1 MKLYNIY
8 TNLILENIKQK
19 ISLFEAVSGSLID
32 TVLAGDNQ
40 RPGKHYRVNIR
51 YKNQKG
57 EVSNQFIEINQKNIS
72 SAGNGLIDARVLSK
86 NGEVLPDNVYKKFRL
101 DNIED
106 FKITKVAYYKPGSE
120 MRTDGGNSSKTVRSV
135 TNYADYDFKYAPSTI
150 KQKERQAAKLAA
162 GQEIPAPV
170 QQSKPITATPAP
182 VQQSKP
188 ITATPAPVQQA
199 KPIVRP
205 MKRAPVAK
213 PIVKTTIPNRI
224 INKPEIEPE
233 ELGSEEEEEENLNVR

>member
-19 ISLFEAVSGSLID
+19 ISLFEGVSGSLID

-86 NGEVLPDNVYKKFRL
+86 NGMDLPDDVYKKFRL
-101 DNIED
+101 DGIED
-106 FKITKVAYYKPGSE
+106 FKITKVAYYKPGDK
-120 MRTDGGNSSKTVRSV
+120 MRTDGGNSSKTVSSV

-150 KQKERQAAKLAA
+150 KQKASQLAA
-162 GQEIPAPV
+162 AQNAPASVPQANTITAAPAPV
-170 QQSKPITATPAP
+170 PSP
-182 VQQSKP
+182 
-188 ITATPAPVQQA
+188 

-205 MKRAPVAK
+205 MKRVPVAK
-213 PIVKTTIPNRI
+213 PIVKTTTNGI
-224 INKPEIEPE
+224 INKPETEPE
-233 ELGSEEEEEENLNVR
+233 EIGSEEEEEEILNVR

>member
-19 ISLFEAVSGSLID
+19 ISLFEGVSGSLID

-86 NGEVLPDNVYKKFRL
+86 NGMDLPDDVYKKFRL
-101 DNIED
+101 DGIED
-106 FKITKVAYYKPGSE
+106 FKITKVAYYKPGDK
-120 MRTDGGNSSKTVRSV
+120 MRTDGGNASKTVSSV
-135 TNYADYDFKYAPSTI
+135 TNYANYDFKYAPSTI
-150 KQKERQAAKLAA
+150 KQKATQLAA
-162 GQEIPAPV
+162 AQNAPASVP
-170 QQSKPITATPAP
+170 QANAITATPAP
-182 VQQSKP
+182 V
-188 ITATPAPVQQA
+188 PAP

-205 MKRAPVAK
+205 MKRVPVAK
-213 PIVKTTIPNRI
+213 PIVKTTTNGI

-233 ELGSEEEEEENLNVR
+233 EIGSEEEEEENLNVR

>member
-19 ISLFEAVSGSLID
+19 ISLFEGVSGSLID

-86 NGEVLPDNVYKKFRL
+86 NGMDLPDDVYKKFRL
-101 DNIED
+101 DGIED
-106 FKITKVAYYKPGSE
+106 FKITKVAYYKPGDK
-120 MRTDGGNSSKTVRSV
+120 MRTDGGNSSKTVSSV
-135 TNYADYDFKYAPSTI
+135 TNYANYDFKYAPSTI
-150 KQKERQAAKLAA
+150 KQKATQLAA
-162 GQEIPAPV
+162 AQNAPASVP
-170 QQSKPITATPAP
+170 QANAITATPAP
-182 VQQSKP
+182 V
-188 ITATPAPVQQA
+188 PAP

-205 MKRAPVAK
+205 MKRVPVAK
-213 PIVKTTIPNRI
+213 PIVKTTTNGI
-224 INKPEIEPE
+224 INKPETEPE
-233 ELGSEEEEEENLNVR
+233 EIGSEDEEEEILNVR

>member
-19 ISLFEAVSGSLID
+19 IILFEGVSDSLID
-32 TVLAGDNQ
+32 TVLAGDSQ
-40 RPGKHYRVNIR
+40 KPGKHYRVSIR

-57 EVSNQFIEINQKNIS
+57 EVSNQFIEINQRNIS

-86 NGEVLPDNVYKKFRL
+86 NGQELPDNVYKKFRL

-106 FKITKVAYYKPGSE
+106 FKITKVAYYEPGSK
-120 MRTDGGNSSKTVRSV
+120 MRTDGGNNSKNIVSV
-135 TNYADYDFKYAPSTI
+135 NNYADYGYEYAPSTI
-150 KQKERQAAKLAA
+150 KQKERKAAQLAA
-162 GQEIPAPV
+162 SQNAPTPVPKGKAITAIPAPV
-170 QQSKPITATPAP
+170 SEP
-182 VQQSKP
+182 
-188 ITATPAPVQQA
+188 

-205 MKRAPVAK
+205 MKRVPIQK
-213 PIVKTTIPNRI
+213 PIVKTATSGI

-233 ELGSEEEEEENLNVR
+233 EIGSEEEEEILNVK

>member
-19 ISLFEAVSGSLID
+19 INVFEAVSGSLID

-40 RPGKHYRVNIR
+40 RPGKHYRVNIK

-86 NGEVLPDNVYKKFRL
+86 NGIELSDDVYKKFRL
-101 DNIED
+101 DGIED
-106 FKITKVAYYKPGSE
+106 FKITKVAYYKPGDK
-120 MRTDGGNSSKTVRSV
+120 MRTDGGNSSKTVSSV
-135 TNYADYDFKYAPSTI
+135 NNYANYDFEYAPSTI
-150 KQKERQAAKLAA
+150 KQKANKLATKQNA
-162 GQEIPAPV
+162 PAPVPQGKAITAIPAPTS
-170 QQSKPITATPAP
+170 QP
-182 VQQSKP
+182 
-188 ITATPAPVQQA
+188 

-205 MKRAPVAK
+205 MKRTPIAK
-213 PIVKTTIPNRI
+213 PIVKTMTTGITNE
-224 INKPEIEPE
+224 PEIEPE
-233 ELGSEEEEEENLNVR
+233 EIGSKDEEEEFLNVR

>member
-19 ISLFEAVSGSLID
+19 ISLFEGVSGSLID

-86 NGEVLPDNVYKKFRL
+86 NGMDLPDDVYKKFRL
-101 DNIED
+101 DGIED
-106 FKITKVAYYKPGSE
+106 FKITKVAYYKPGDK
-120 MRTDGGNSSKTVRSV
+120 MRTDGGNSSKTVSSV
-135 TNYADYDFKYAPSTI
+135 TNYANYDFKYAPSTI
-150 KQKERQAAKLAA
+150 KQKATQLAA
-162 GQEIPAPV
+162 AQNAPASVP
-170 QQSKPITATPAP
+170 QANAITATPAP
-182 VQQSKP
+182 V
-188 ITATPAPVQQA
+188 PAP

-205 MKRAPVAK
+205 MKRVPVAK
-213 PIVKTTIPNRI
+213 PIVKTTTNGI

-233 ELGSEEEEEENLNVR
+233 EIGSEEEEEEILNVR

>member
-19 ISLFEAVSGSLID
+19 ISLFEGVSGSLID

-86 NGEVLPDNVYKKFRL
+86 NGMDLPDDVYKKFRL
-101 DNIED
+101 DGIED
-106 FKITKVAYYKPGSE
+106 FKITKVAYYKPGDK
-120 MRTDGGNSSKTVRSV
+120 MRTDGGNSSKTVSSV

-150 KQKERQAAKLAA
+150 KQKASQLAA
-162 GQEIPAPV
+162 AQNAPASVPQANAITAAPAPV
-170 QQSKPITATPAP
+170 PST
-182 VQQSKP
+182 
-188 ITATPAPVQQA
+188 

-205 MKRAPVAK
+205 MKRVPVAK
-213 PIVKTTIPNRI
+213 PIVKTTTNGI
-224 INKPEIEPE
+224 INKPETEPE
-233 ELGSEEEEEENLNVR
+233 EIGSEEEEEEILNVR

>member
-19 ISLFEAVSGSLID
+19 IELFEGVSGSLID

-86 NGEVLPDNVYKKFRL
+86 NGVDLPDDVYKKFRL
-101 DNIED
+101 DGIED
-106 FKITKVAYYKPGSE
+106 FKVTKVAYYKPGDK

-135 TNYADYDFKYAPSTI
+135 NNYADYDFKYAPSTI
-150 KQKERQAAKLAA
+150 KQKERKADNLAA
-162 GQEIPAPV
+162 AQNAPAPV
-170 QQSKPITATPAP
+170 SQSKTITAKLEP
-182 VQQSKP
+182 VPQS
-188 ITATPAPVQQA
+188 

-205 MKRAPVAK
+205 MKRLPVAK
-213 PIVKTTIPNRI
+213 PIVKTMTTGIT
-224 INKPEIEPE
+224 NKPEIEPE
-233 ELGSEEEEEENLNVR
+233 EIGSEEEEEENLNVR

>member
-19 ISLFEAVSGSLID
+19 IELFEGVSGSLID
-32 TVLAGDNQ
+32 TVLAGDTQ
-40 RPGKHYRVNIR
+40 RPGKHYRVAIR

-86 NGEVLPDNVYKKFRL
+86 NGVELSDDVYKKFRL
-101 DNIED
+101 DGIED
-106 FKITKVAYYKPGSE
+106 FKITKVAYYKPGDK
-120 MRTDGGNSSKTVRSV
+120 MRTDGGNSSKTVSSV
-135 TNYADYDFKYAPSTI
+135 NNYANYDFKYAPSTT
-150 KQKERQAAKLAA
+150 KQKVNQLAA
-162 GQEIPAPV
+162 TQNTPAPV
-170 QQSKPITATPAP
+170 PQGKPITATPAP
-182 VQQSKP
+182 TSQS
-188 ITATPAPVQQA
+188 

-205 MKRAPVAK
+205 MKRLPVAK
-213 PIVKTTIPNRI
+213 PIVKTMTTGT

-233 ELGSEEEEEENLNVR
+233 EIGSEEEEEEFLNVR